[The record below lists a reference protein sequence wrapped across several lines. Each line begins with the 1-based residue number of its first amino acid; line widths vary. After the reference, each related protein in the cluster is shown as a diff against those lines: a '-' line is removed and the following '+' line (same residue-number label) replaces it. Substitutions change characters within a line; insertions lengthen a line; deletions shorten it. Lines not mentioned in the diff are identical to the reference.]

1 MGPRARTLRIG
12 WTGALLIALLLAG
25 AFALAMKIDAFG
37 LSARAATRTALAQR
51 GRVAFARTSELDDVV
66 GVALPGTELVD
77 MSTIDG
83 LAAALAGHDGRA
95 VARVLKAGKVD
106 ALWLPSADLK
116 AGAQLD
122 GGTVREQI
130 EGLAHVDGMRGV
142 YVSRR
147 AALYAPDPISELSDI
162 DRRALAGVARGM
174 VGGARMPRLSSF
186 PETLRAVQSVEVMVL
201 LLEGDKPRLWRSAR
215 GSSLARALVTAAG
228 VARQRWIE
236 REQAMG
242 GSLDTMLP
250 GLRVEVVSLGDDGTL
265 GDRDDAFLDRAFF
278 PEHGVG
284 YENKGAWRY
293 LLPEATREKGGGRA
307 SAAYR
312 ALLHDDGLSP
322 ESLERKEL
330 RLYRLFTSRL
340 AVSEPAP
347 KSAPDPTE
355 LKAPDDVLKPPPSAP
370 PRETRPP

>member
-1 MGPRARTLRIG
+1 M
-12 WTGALLIALLLAG
+12 GALLIALLLAG

-66 GVALPGTELVD
+66 GVALPGTELID
-77 MSTIDG
+77 MSTVDG
-83 LAAALAGHDGRA
+83 LAAALDGHDGRA
-95 VARVLKAGKVD
+95 VARVLKASKVD
-106 ALWLPSADLK
+106 ALWLPSAELK
-116 AGAQLD
+116 SGAQPD

-130 EGLAHVDGMRGV
+130 ERLAHVDGMRGV

-147 AALYAPDPISELSDI
+147 AALYAPDAISELSDI
-162 DRRALAGVARGM
+162 DRKALAGVARGM

-201 LLEGDKPRLWRSAR
+201 LLEGNKPRLWRSAR

-250 GLRVEVVSLGDDGTL
+250 SLRVEVVSLGDDGTL

-293 LLPEATREKGGGRA
+293 LLPDATREKGGGRA
-307 SAAYR
+307 SVAYR
-312 ALLHDDGLSP
+312 ALLNDDGLSP

-347 KSAPDPTE
+347 KSAPDLTE
-355 LKAPDDVLKPPPSAP
+355 LKAPDDVLKPLLKPPPSAP
-370 PRETRPP
+370 PRETPPP